1 MCVRVRKHTKVII
14 TYVQKS
20 HSRGECEDSS
30 SRHVCTC
37 VRTCDI
43 RVISGDINQLIF
55 WGYYRSNTTHGN
67 AAVVTMILSV

>member
-1 MCVRVRKHTKVII
+1 MRVRVRKHTKVII

-43 RVISGDINQLIF
+43 RVCSSFSSDFGRYKSIDIL
-55 WGYYRSNTTHGN
+55 G
-67 AAVVTMILSV
+67 ILSLEHYAR

>member
-1 MCVRVRKHTKVII
+1 MRILQVVTFVPVFERVIFEYAVHF
-14 TYVQKS
+14 
-20 HSRGECEDSS
+20 
-30 SRHVCTC
+30 
-37 VRTCDI
+37 